1 MLLKLYINFFKHLKS
16 SNEKNLKL
24 QSRKYHRELQFSY
37 KFHLHPTS
45 YQIVIILQRFCP
57 HHTTVSANSHSV
69 LATLSHSRGHCNR
82 SKGVFGYGLLKFN
95 THHIN
100 VPSNAWSTKCR
111 LIACMSAQIR
121 SNLRDESIKPN

>member
-82 SKGVFGYGLLKFN
+82 SNNGRRSIIERLAEYSGASGRLK
-95 THHIN
+95 I
-100 VPSNAWSTKCR
+100 
-111 LIACMSAQIR
+111 I
-121 SNLRDESIKPN
+121 